1 MRALASRP
9 AIVMSLELV
18 QVVRKFWH
26 LDLESLALSDCQ
38 DHVLHLACL
47 QRITWHGVPVVE
59 DALRE
64 SLTTGLLS
72 QCGNEAEGLCNRQ
85 VCLDLQERSAF
96 AWVLLEDASASEVH
110 ARVHTAHGLLGA
122 GDLHQEDR
130 LLECWLSCHLCRESN
145 AAHWRCNLAS
155 TTVDC
160 IGVQRHIQEVEA
172 DTAHVLLAEWTFLGT
187 PLECTVHML
196 LNLKEVGNT
205 HGLINHDIGSISL
218 WPPAPDLSGSIITP
232 IMLLLI
238 QLDTLLG
245 FRLWPGF
252 PILDVFAQ
260 LVAQRFSGD
269 VQTIVLVW

>member
-1 MRALASRP
+1 MVENAL
-9 AIVMSLELV
+9 
-18 QVVRKFWH
+18 W
-26 LDLESLALSDCQ
+26 
-38 DHVLHLACL
+38 
-47 QRITWHGVPVVE
+47 
-59 DALRE
+59 E

-72 QCGNEAEGLCNRQ
+72 QCSNKAKGLCDRQ
-85 VCLDLQERSAF
+85 MCLHLQEGSALT
-96 AWVLLEDASASEVH
+96 WVLLEDASASEVH
-110 ARVHTAHGLLGA
+110 ARVHTAHGLLRA
-122 GDLHQEDR
+122 RDLHQEDR
-130 LLECWLSCHLCRESN
+130 LLECWLGRHLCCKGN
-145 AAHWRCNLAS
+145 ATHWRSNLAS

-160 IGVQRHIQEVEA
+160 ISVKGHIQEVEA

-187 PLECTVHML
+187 PLECTVHVL
-196 LNLKEVGNT
+196 LDLKKVCNT

-218 WPPAPDLSGSIITP
+218 WPPAPDLTCSIITP

>member
-1 MRALASRP
+1 MCS
-9 AIVMSLELV
+9 ELV
-18 QVVRKFWH
+18 QVISELWH
-26 LDLESLALSDCQ
+26 LYLEGLALADCQ
-38 DHVLHLACL
+38 NHVLHLACL
-47 QRITWHGVPVVE
+47 QRVARHGVPMVE
-59 DALRE
+59 DTLRE

-72 QCGNEAEGLCNRQ
+72 QCSNEAKGLCNRQ

-130 LLECWLSCHLCRESN
+130 LLECWLSCHLCCKGN
-145 AAHWRCNLAS
+145 TAHWGSNLAS

-187 PLECTVHML
+187 PLECTVHVL
-196 LNLKEVGNT
+196 LDLKKVCNT